1 MAHRRSPVAGAL
13 VTPRATEWLRV
24 PCTVQLEDGGTCGH
38 ESLPKAP
45 FPICARH
52 AIDAYRHVNATIATN
67 ALNSALR
74 INVVADKHLG
84 PSRDDFTKLTSA
96 VMNGWPSVVYY
107 ARIGEHIKIGWTKRL
122 HHRMRWYPPCAR
134 LLAVEPGDAA
144 TEHARHQRFAHLRAA
159 RAEWFSPGDDLMEH
173 VRELAAAGLQ
183 PGPVIVNPVE
193 AARPHKRTRRP
204 L

>member
-1 MAHRRSPVAGAL
+1 MAYRRSPTAGAL

-24 PCTVQLEDGGTCGH
+24 PCTVQLEDGGTCGQ

-52 AIDAYRHVNATIATN
+52 AIEAYRHVNATIATN

-74 INVVADKHLG
+74 INGVTNKHLG
-84 PSRDDFTKLTSA
+84 PSRGEFTKLTSA

-107 ARIGEHIKIGWTKRL
+107 ARIGEHIKIGWTKQL

-134 LLAVEPGDAA
+134 LLAVEQGDAT
-144 TEHARHQRFAHLRAA
+144 TERERHQRFVHLRVA

-173 VRELAAAGLQ
+173 IRELADKGLP
-183 PGPVIVNPVE
+183 PGPSVIDPVKV
-193 AARPHKRTRRP
+193 ARPHKRNARP